1 LTIRSLGGKIW
12 APDLYSSLKT
22 DKTPK
27 LISKQSFLHLLRSL
41 LMLLALP
48 IFAATWPD
56 ALAQELAPWDAA
68 EQIRRALFEAQ
79 KALLLDATGEAQTQ
93 VQTARDIFDHSLAN
107 ILAAQAPD
115 EVYPLIQSQMQAAQ
129 QAAAPGDAAALALA
143 RGRIWAG
150 LLLGSYQVALQAVGQ
165 NQPDAARPWLLLR
178 EYRASTRFSR
188 PGADATL
195 AVEALKTGDL
205 TPQEATGRLKA
216 DLLDTYQ
223 ARLNQE
229 LEAIEQ
235 AAQQKFSLRQ
245 AEAIGLVYGYWLIL
259 QPAYE
264 EQVGAQT
271 RRQADVAF
279 DRLLALARDPDAA
292 KLAPALA
299 DIRAIFRHFRA
310 APLSV
315 EEQARRASQLLR
327 FLSLVSVEYG
337 RGVHDGQIILDFE
350 IQEAVTFLKGARAAF
365 EDLRLPL
372 EARDAA
378 RTAEAETLLHKLDQA
393 VQAANR
399 KEQVAH
405 EEVIAADVEA
415 TAGLLAELLPA
426 EWRQTN
432 TDADLD
438 VLASVLDQV
447 EAAVA
452 SRQYDMAESARLE
465 AYAIFDFGP
474 EPRLLAFAP
483 DMVARI
489 DGLFWHGYAGQM
501 GLAEALA
508 AKASPEEIRAI
519 RLALDQSLAEA
530 QRILGDGPTA
540 PLAVI
545 GNAAVIVFREGLEAV
560 VIIAALLAS
569 LAGAYHAYRRPML
582 IGALAAFA
590 ATIAT
595 GWLAQRIL
603 LSFSRFGE
611 RLEVVVS
618 LIAVAV
624 LLLITNWFFH
634 SVYWTEWIG
643 RFHKQKKRLIGGAAG
658 QFLGLAVLGF
668 SSVYREGFETV
679 LFLQA
684 LILDAGLWIVMQGV
698 VLGLAAVAIV
708 GLFTFKLQKKLPYKK
723 MLVWT
728 GILIGAVL
736 LIMVGNT
743 IHGMQAVGWMT
754 ITPIWGLTIPYW
766 LGLWFGLFPTWESF
780 GFQLAAAAFVIGSYY
795 LAEYQHKRERVRRA
809 VTSRAKIAS

>member
-1 LTIRSLGGKIW
+1 M
-12 APDLYSSLKT
+12 
-22 DKTPK
+22 
-27 LISKQSFLHLLRSL
+27 ISKQSFLNLLRSL
-41 LMLLALP
+41 LILLALP
-48 IFAATWPD
+48 ILAATLTD
-56 ALAQELAPWDAA
+56 VVAQESAPWDSA

-79 KALLLDATGEAQTQ
+79 KALLLDETGEAWAQ
-93 VQTARDIFDHSLAN
+93 VQIARDVFDTSLSNALTVQEPDD
-107 ILAAQAPD
+107 IYISIQAQ
-115 EVYPLIQSQMQAAQ
+115 LQAAQ
-129 QAAAPGDAAALALA
+129 QAAAQGDAATLALA
-143 RGRIWAG
+143 RGRIWTA
-150 LLLGSYQVALQAVGQ
+150 LLLGSYQAALQAVGQ
-165 NQPDAARPWLLLR
+165 NQPETARLWLLLR
-178 EYRASTRFSR
+178 EYREATRFSR

-195 AVEALKTGDL
+195 AVEALKSGDL
-205 TPQEATGRLKA
+205 APAEATDRLKA

-235 AAQQKFSLRQ
+235 AAQQKFSMRQ
-245 AEAIGLVYGYWLIL
+245 AESVGLVYGYWLIL
-259 QPAYE
+259 RPAYE
-264 EQVGAQT
+264 EQLGTQT
-271 RRQADVAF
+271 RQQADAAF
-279 DRLLALARDPDAA
+279 ERLLALAHDQAAA
-292 KLAPALA
+292 KLIPELA
-299 DIRAIFRHFRA
+299 DIRTILRHFRA
-310 APLSV
+310 APLSI

-327 FLSLVSVEYG
+327 FLSLVSVEYE

-350 IQEAVTFLKGARAAF
+350 IQEAATFLKGARAAF

-372 EARDAA
+372 EARNAD
-378 RTAEAETLLHKLDQA
+378 RTAETEALLHKLDQA

-399 KEQVAH
+399 KEQVAR
-405 EEVIAADVEA
+405 EDVIAADVDA
-415 TAGLLAELLPA
+415 AAGLLAELLPS
-426 EWRQTN
+426 EWQQTN
-432 TDADLD
+432 ADADFD

-452 SRQYDMAESARLE
+452 SSQYDMAESARLE

-489 DGLFWHGYAGQM
+489 DGLFWHGHAGQT

-508 AKASPEEIRAI
+508 AKASPEEVRAT
-519 RLALDQSLAEA
+519 RLALDESLAEA

-569 LAGAYHAYRRPML
+569 LAGAYQAYRRPMI
-582 IGALAAFA
+582 IGAVVACA

-611 RLEVVVS
+611 RLEAVVS
-618 LIAVAV
+618 LIAIAV

-634 SVYWTEWIG
+634 KVYWTEWIG
-643 RFHKQKKRLIGGAAG
+643 RFHKQKNRLIGGAAG

-668 SSVYREGFETV
+668 SSVYREGFETI

-684 LILDAGLWIVMQGV
+684 LILDAGPWIVMQGV
-698 VLGLAAVAIV
+698 ALGLAAVAIV
-708 GLFTFKLQKKLPYKK
+708 GFFTFKLQKKLPYKK

-743 IHGMQAVGWMT
+743 IHVMQAVGWMT

-766 LGLWFGLFPTWESF
+766 MGLWFGLFPTWESF
-780 GFQLAAAAFVIGSYY
+780 SFQIVAAAFVIGSYY
-795 LAEYQHKRERVRRA
+795 LAEHQHERDRMRRA
-809 VTSRAKIAS
+809 VPSRAKITSQIPE